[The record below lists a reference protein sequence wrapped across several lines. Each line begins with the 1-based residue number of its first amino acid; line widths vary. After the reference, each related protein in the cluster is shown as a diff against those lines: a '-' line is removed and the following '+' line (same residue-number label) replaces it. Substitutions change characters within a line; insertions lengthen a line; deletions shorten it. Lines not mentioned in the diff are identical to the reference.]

1 MSGQLSYKIKIKDN
15 YVRTDRT
22 CALYL
27 QLFLNSVQKRI
38 PLHLSVVAKY
48 FDKKKQRV
56 KASQESFKDYN
67 LLIEKK
73 LAEINTIEINYRLLG
88 RTLNMELLINELDSG
103 KTK

>member
-1 MSGQLSYKIKIKDN
+1 MSNI
-15 YVRTDRT
+15 
-22 CALYL
+22 
-27 QLFLNSVQKRI
+27 QKRI
-38 PLHLSVVAKY
+38 SLHLSEVLKY

-73 LAEINTIEINYRLLG
+73 LAEINTIEINYRSSG